1 MGMLCYPVL
10 IKDPPEKDTGDLA
23 EEFVFFDLVRKE
35 FLLVDNCRDKEEA
48 MLSKLLLATTKEG
61 CPVFFEA
68 RDPLLTKL
76 SLH

>member
-10 IKDPPEKDTGDLA
+10 IKDSPEEDTSDLA
-23 EEFVFFDLVRKE
+23 EEFVLFDLVRKE
-35 FLLVDNCRDKEEA
+35 FLLVDNGRDKQEA
-48 MLSKLLLATTKEG
+48 MLPKLLLATTKEG

-68 RDPLLTKL
+68 CNPLLPKL

>member
-10 IKDPPEKDTGDLA
+10 IKDSLEKNTSDLA

-35 FLLVDNCRDKEEA
+35 FLLVDNGRDKQEA

-68 RDPLLTKL
+68 RDPLLPKL

>member
-10 IKDPPEKDTGDLA
+10 IKDSLEKDTSDLA

-35 FLLVDNCRDKEEA
+35 FLLVDNGRDKQEA

-61 CPVFFEA
+61 CPMLFEA
-68 RDPLLTKL
+68 CNPLLPKL